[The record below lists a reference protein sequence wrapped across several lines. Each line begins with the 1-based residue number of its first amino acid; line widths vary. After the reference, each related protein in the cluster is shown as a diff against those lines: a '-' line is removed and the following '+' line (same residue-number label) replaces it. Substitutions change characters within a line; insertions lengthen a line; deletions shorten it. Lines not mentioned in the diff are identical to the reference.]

1 MGALM
6 DALGRSS
13 GELIRSVDW
22 NSLVA
27 AVEKMESDLNERI
40 DSEVA
45 TITGR
50 LDGIDTNVGELS
62 ERAEKLEESVAGFQD
77 ELEDA
82 ATQIEQI
89 RARFRGVTLRT
100 DRLQFA
106 IGEQSTIVAQITDIA
121 GEAVTFRS
129 GATRPWV
136 DFVTAWGQLKPAPG
150 FTSIGGAGDR
160 TISVQVNANGIARV
174 LLRAEHAEGFTEEAE
189 AEVSAALTTT
199 IAAAQK
205 TIGQTILEANT
216 PLEARENGAFTLLTR
231 EYERTDARSL
241 QQYVDAYYLKN
252 PSILGGKVVGNFFHR
267 WRDYRSTVMA
277 FAKSDGDPLT
287 ADPSLGAC
295 SIQVTFRDWIWPW
308 VHLDFMDK
316 PQLKEELAIDLGRV
330 IGRDVE
336 ESNRALRDR
345 IRDLTVDQGL
355 IGRQRTYESIIGAM
369 DLVDVVNPP
378 TFMEDFRANVKNGI
392 RVQQGLEYGQNVGI
406 GAGTGSAALDAFSH
420 AATMSQHMTA
430 GIEATVGTQMQQA
443 IARAEEQISQTV
455 SAAQAEFAD
464 DFFSN
469 SGAFMTMRNEVATLK
484 GTVDGVQA
492 DLGKKANQ
500 DFVSRLLEVR

>member
-27 AVEKMESDLNERI
+27 AVEKIESDLTSRI
-40 DSEVA
+40 DAEVA

-50 LDGIDTNVGELS
+50 LDGLDTDVGDLAQ
-62 ERAEKLEESVAGFQD
+62 RAGQLEENIAGVQ
-77 ELEDA
+77 EEVEDA
-82 ATQIEQI
+82 AKRIEQI
-89 RARFRGVTLRT
+89 RTRFRGVTLHT

-106 IGEQSTIVAQITDIA
+106 IGEQSTIVAQITDIS
-121 GEAVTFRS
+121 GEALTFGS

-150 FTSIGGAGDR
+150 FTSVGGAGDR
-160 TISVQVNANGIARV
+160 TISVQVNANGVARV

-199 IAAAQK
+199 IAAAQR
-205 TIGQTILEANT
+205 TIGQAILTSNT

-252 PSILGGKVVGNFFHR
+252 PSILGGKIVGNFFHR

-277 FAKSDGDPLT
+277 FAKSDGDPRT

-295 SIQVTFRDWIWPW
+295 SIQVTFRDWISPW
-308 VHLDFMDK
+308 IHLDFMDK

-330 IGRDVE
+330 ITPDIE
-336 ESNRALRDR
+336 ESNRAVRDR
-345 IRDLTVDQGL
+345 IRDLTGNQGL
-355 IGRQRTYESIIGAM
+355 IGRQRTYESLIGAM
-369 DLVDVVNPP
+369 DLVETANPP
-378 TFMEDFRANVKNGI
+378 RFMEDFRANVKNGI

-430 GIEATVGTQMQQA
+430 GIEQTVGAQVQQA
-443 IARAEEQISQTV
+443 IAQAEQQISQTV
-455 SAAQAEFAD
+455 NAAQSEFVD
-464 DFFSN
+464 DFFSS
-469 SGAFMTMRNEVATLK
+469 SGAFMTMRNEVETLK
-484 GTVDGVQA
+484 GNVDGVRV
-492 DLGKKANQ
+492 DLGKKANE
-500 DFVSRLLEVR
+500 DFVSRLLEMR